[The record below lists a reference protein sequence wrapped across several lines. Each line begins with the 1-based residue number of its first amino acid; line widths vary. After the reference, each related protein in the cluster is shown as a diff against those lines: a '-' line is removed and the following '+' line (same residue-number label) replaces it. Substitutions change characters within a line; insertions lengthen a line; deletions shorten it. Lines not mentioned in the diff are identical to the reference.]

1 MSSRY
6 AGFAVTAALAFAAG
20 ALWAESGKSPLDSRI
35 FSAEEARSSKGS
47 WGGIRIYTEDGTPSF
62 GTRSV
67 LTAELEFL
75 PGRQLQPPHQ
85 HADEE
90 FQYVIEGEGT
100 WSLNGEEQPL
110 KAGDLMYTKPWD
122 WHGIRNS
129 GDKPLRFFVFKFQ
142 SRGMAEPAKP

>member
-1 MSSRY
+1 MSSRH

-67 LTAELEFL
+67 LTA
-75 PGRQLQPPHQ
+75 
-85 HADEE
+85 
-90 FQYVIEGEGT
+90 IENRDWLAPVPVKQGPSGSGGYRPQ
-100 WSLNGEEQPL
+100 SLFS
-110 KAGDLMYTKPWD
+110 
-122 WHGIRNS
+122 RFV
-129 GDKPLRFFVFKFQ
+129 LR
-142 SRGMAEPAKP
+142 